1 MAEGHVHVVRAFI
14 NSFGQG
20 QTDAALELLDEHAVL
35 DITRLDPPEGGIA
48 FGHEAITQLVVRY
61 VATFEQYEY
70 EISKLADLGG
80 GTVLAVI
87 AERGR
92 GKGSGARVERSYA
105 SLYNVIDG
113 RVVRMT
119 HFPSERE
126 AMKAAR
132 PLGLAQK

>member
-1 MAEGHVHVVRAFI
+1 MSRENVELVRAFI
-14 NSFGQG
+14 EAYRQG
-20 QTDAALELLDEHAVL
+20 QTEAALDLLDQHAVL
-35 DITRLDPPEGGIA
+35 DIARLDPPERGIA

-61 VATFEQYEY
+61 VATFAQYDY
-70 EISKLADLGG
+70 EVAKLVDLAG

-119 HFPSERE
+119 HFPTESEALE
-126 AMKAAR
+126 AV
-132 PLGLAQK
+132 GLPE